1 MDFAPTSMTM
11 RPFSIRLTIVR
22 YLRPWQLDGAA
33 AAHFTALL
41 VDPLR
46 NGEVRGGRQTAS
58 GESILATAAPPGSSC
73 RPNPC
78 DGGLPFAL
86 TPNGHRGSVFAS
98 PVHEFPDFGNNDGTF
113 TNRGSDTLD

>member
-1 MDFAPTSMTM
+1 MVLLAGRHGLRSDVNDDAAVFDSV
-11 RPFSIRLTIVR
+11 TIAR

-46 NGEVRGGRQTAS
+46 NGEVRGG
-58 GESILATAAPPGSSC
+58 LAP
-73 RPNPC
+73 
-78 DGGLPFAL
+78 